1 MAARWGPPAG
11 LVLLLLALALAPAV
25 QADKPARGG
34 PTGEEPEASS
44 AVFQLYGDVYPH
56 GLYYVAMSIGN
67 PARPYFLDVDTGSDL
82 TWLQCDAPCVSC
94 SKVPHPLYRP
104 TKNKLVPCVDQ
115 LCASLHGGLTEKHK
129 CDSAHQQC
137 DYEIRYADQ
146 GSSIGVLVNDN
157 FTLRLTNTSVVCPS
171 LAFGCGYDQ
180 QVGSS
185 SEVAPTDGVL
195 GLGSGSIS
203 LLSQLKQHGI
213 TKNVVGHCLSL
224 RGGGFLFFGDD
235 LVPYSHVMWVPM
247 ARSASRNYYSPGS
260 ASLYFGGRSL
270 GVRPIEVVLDS
281 GSSFTYFA
289 TQPYQALVTALKGNL
304 SKTLQEVSDPS
315 LPLCWKGKKPF
326 KSVLDVK
333 KEFKS
338 LVLSFS
344 SGKKALMEIPP
355 ENYLI
360 VTKYGNACLGIL
372 NGSEVGLKDLN
383 ILGDITM
390 QDQMVI
396 YDNEKG
402 QIGWIRAPC
411 DRIPNDNTIHGFEEG
426 YCWPQFP
433 GIVGLQNEDCP
444 AYYRS
449 NKERLAREGH

>member
-1 MAARWGPPAG
+1 MAAGWARPAG
-11 LVLLLLALALAPAV
+11 LALLLLALALAPAP
-25 QADKPARGG
+25 AARGDRPSARGG
-34 PTGEEPEASS
+34 PPGPDPDASS
-44 AVFQLYGDVYPH
+44 AVFPLYGDVYPH
-56 GLYYVAMSIGN
+56 GLYYVAMSIGS

-115 LCASLHGGLTEKHK
+115 LCASLHGGLKGKHR
-129 CDSAHQQC
+129 CDSPQQQC

-146 GSSIGVLVNDN
+146 GSSIGVLVNDS
-157 FTLRLTNTSVVCPS
+157 FALRLANASVVRPN

-185 SEVAPTDGVL
+185 SEVSPTDGVL

-203 LLSQLKQHGI
+203 LLSQLKKHGI
-213 TKNVVGHCLSL
+213 TKNVVGHCLSS

-235 LVPYSHVMWVPM
+235 LVPYSRAAWAPM
-247 ARSASRNYYSPGS
+247 ARSAFRNYYSPGS

-270 GVRPIEVVLDS
+270 GVRPMEVVFDS

-289 TQPYQALVTALKGNL
+289 AQPYQALVSALKGGL
-304 SKTLQEVSDPS
+304 SKNLKEVSDPS

-333 KEFKS
+333 KEFRP

-344 SGKKALMEIPP
+344 NGKTALMEIPP

-396 YDNEKG
+396 YDNERG

-411 DRIPNDNTIHGFEEG
+411 DRIPKFGSS
-426 YCWPQFP
+426 
-433 GIVGLQNEDCP
+433 LM
-444 AYYRS
+444 
-449 NKERLAREGH
+449 

>member
-1 MAARWGPPAG
+1 MAAARWGPLA
-11 LVLLLLALALAPAV
+11 VLLLALALAPAPAV
-25 QADKPARGG
+25 RADRPARGG
-34 PTGEEPEASS
+34 LAEPEAASS
-44 AVFQLYGDVYPH
+44 AVFPLYGDVYPH

-67 PARPYFLDVDTGSDL
+67 PARQYFLDVDTGSDL

-104 TKNKLVPCVDQ
+104 TKNKLVPCVDP
-115 LCASLHGGLTEKHK
+115 LCASLHGGLNGRHN
-129 CDSAHQQC
+129 CDSAQQQC

-157 FTLRLTNTSVVCPS
+157 FALRLANTSVVRPS

-195 GLGSGSIS
+195 GLGTGSIS

-213 TKNVVGHCLSL
+213 TKNVVGHCLSSK
-224 RGGGFLFFGDD
+224 GGGFLFFGDN
-235 LVPYSHVMWVPM
+235 LVPYSHATWAPM
-247 ARSASRNYYSPGS
+247 ARSAFRNYYSPGS

-270 GVRPIEVVLDS
+270 GVRPMEVVFDS

-289 TQPYQALVTALKGNL
+289 AQPYHALVTALRGDL
-304 SKTLQEVSDPS
+304 SKTLKEVSDPS

-326 KSVLDVK
+326 KSVRDVK

-338 LVLSFS
+338 VVLSFS
-344 SGKKALMEIPP
+344 NGNKALMEIPP

-372 NGSEVGLKDLN
+372 NGSDVGLKDLN
-383 ILGDITM
+383 IVGDITM

-396 YDNEKG
+396 YDNERG
-402 QIGWIRAPC
+402 RIGWIRAPC
-411 DRIPNDNTIHGFEEG
+411 DRIPKFGSS
-426 YCWPQFP
+426 
-433 GIVGLQNEDCP
+433 L
-444 AYYRS
+444 
-449 NKERLAREGH
+449 L

>member
-1 MAARWGPPAG
+1 MAPRWALPAG
-11 LVLLLLALALAPAV
+11 LVLLVLVLAPAV
-25 QADKPARGG
+25 RGDKPLRGG
-34 PTGEEPEASS
+34 PSGVGAEAQASS
-44 AVFQLYGDVYPH
+44 AVFPLYGDVYPH
-56 GLYYVAMSIGN
+56 GMYYVAMNIGN
-67 PARPYFLDVDTGSDL
+67 PPRPYFLDVDTGSDL

-94 SKVPHPLYRP
+94 NKVPHPLYRP

-115 LCASLHGGLTEKHK
+115 LCASLHGGGRHK
-129 CDSAHQQC
+129 CDSPHQQC
-137 DYEIRYADQ
+137 DYEIKYADH
-146 GSSIGVLVNDN
+146 GSSIGVLINDS
-157 FTLRLTNTSVVCPS
+157 FTLRLANASVVHPS

-185 SEVAPTDGVL
+185 GEVSPTDGVL
-195 GLGSGSIS
+195 GLGSGSVS

-235 LVPYSHVMWVPM
+235 LVPYSRATWAPM
-247 ARSASRNYYSPGS
+247 ARSAFRNYYSPGS

-270 GVRPIEVVLDS
+270 GVRPMEVVFDS

-289 TQPYQALVTALKGNL
+289 AQPYQALFTALKGDL
-304 SKTLQEVSDPS
+304 SKTLKEVSDHS
-315 LPLCWKGKKPF
+315 LPLCWKGKKPL

-338 LVLSFS
+338 LILSFAN
-344 SGKKALMEIPP
+344 GKKAFMEIPP

-360 VTKYGNACLGIL
+360 VTKYGNVCLGIL

-383 ILGDITM
+383 ILGDVTM

-396 YDNEKG
+396 YDNERG

-411 DRIPNDNTIHGFEEG
+411 DRIPNDNDIHGFEEG
-426 YCWPQFP
+426 YRMPQFP
-433 GIVGLQNEDCP
+433 GIIGLPNEDYP

-449 NKERLAREGH
+449 NKA

>member
-1 MAARWGPPAG
+1 MAPRWAPPAG
-11 LVLLLLALALAPAV
+11 LVLLMLLLTPAAV
-25 QADKPARGG
+25 RGDKPLRGG
-34 PTGEEPEASS
+34 PSGAGAEPEASS
-44 AVFQLYGDVYPH
+44 AIFPLYGDVYPH
-56 GLYYVAMSIGN
+56 GLYYVAMNIGN
-67 PARPYFLDVDTGSDL
+67 PPRPYFLDVDTGSDL
-82 TWLQCDAPCVSC
+82 TWLQCDAPCISC
-94 SKVPHPLYRP
+94 NKVPHPLYRP
-104 TKNKLVPCVDQ
+104 TKSKLVPCVDQ
-115 LCASLHGGLTEKHK
+115 LCASLHGGLTGRHK
-129 CDSAHQQC
+129 CDSPHQQC

-146 GSSIGVLVNDN
+146 GSSIGVLVNDS
-157 FTLRLTNTSVVCPS
+157 FAMRLANSSVVRPS

-203 LLSQLKQHGI
+203 LLSQLSQHGI

-235 LVPYSHVMWVPM
+235 LVPYSRATWTPM
-247 ARSASRNYYSPGS
+247 ARSAFRNYYSPGS

-270 GVRPIEVVLDS
+270 GVRPMEVVFDS
-281 GSSFTYFA
+281 GSSVTYFA
-289 TQPYQALVTALKGNL
+289 AQPYQALVTALKSEL
-304 SKTLQEVSDPS
+304 SKTLKEVSDPS

-338 LVLSFS
+338 LVLSFAN
-344 SGKKALMEIPP
+344 GKKALMEIPP

-383 ILGDITM
+383 ILGDVTM

-396 YDNEKG
+396 YDNERG

-411 DRIPNDNTIHGFEEG
+411 DRIPKFGSSA
-426 YCWPQFP
+426 
-433 GIVGLQNEDCP
+433 L
-444 AYYRS
+444 
-449 NKERLAREGH
+449 L

>member
-1 MAARWGPPAG
+1 MAPRWAPPAG
-11 LVLLLLALALAPAV
+11 LVLLMLLLTPATV
-25 QADKPARGG
+25 RGDKPLRGG
-34 PTGEEPEASS
+34 PSGAGAELEASS
-44 AVFQLYGDVYPH
+44 AVFPLYGDVYPH
-56 GLYYVAMSIGN
+56 GLYYVAMNIGN
-67 PARPYFLDVDTGSDL
+67 PPRPYFLDVDTGSDL
-82 TWLQCDAPCVSC
+82 TWLQCDAPCISC
-94 SKVPHPLYRP
+94 NKVPHPLYRP
-104 TKNKLVPCVDQ
+104 TKSKLVPCVDQ
-115 LCASLHGGLTEKHK
+115 LCASLHGGLTGRHK
-129 CDSAHQQC
+129 CDSPHQQC

-146 GSSIGVLVNDN
+146 GSSIGVLVNDS
-157 FTLRLTNTSVVCPS
+157 FAVRLANTSVVHPS

-180 QVGSS
+180 HVGSS
-185 SEVAPTDGVL
+185 SDVAPTDGVL

-203 LLSQLKQHGI
+203 LLSQLSQHGI

-235 LVPYSHVMWVPM
+235 LVPYSRATWTPM
-247 ARSASRNYYSPGS
+247 ARSAFRNYYSPGS

-270 GVRPIEVVLDS
+270 GVRSMEVVFDS

-289 TQPYQALVTALKGNL
+289 AQPYQTLVTALKGEL
-304 SKTLQEVSDPS
+304 SRTLKEVSDPS

-326 KSVLDVK
+326 KTVLDVK

-338 LVLSFS
+338 LVLSFAN
-344 SGKKALMEIPP
+344 GKKALMEIPP

-383 ILGDITM
+383 ILGDVTM

-396 YDNEKG
+396 YDNERG

-411 DRIPNDNTIHGFEEG
+411 DRIPNDNTIHEFEEG

-433 GIVGLQNEDCP
+433 GIIGLPDEDCP

-449 NKERLAREGH
+449 NKA

>member
-1 MAARWGPPAG
+1 MAPRWAPPVG
-11 LVLLLLALALAPAV
+11 LVLLMLLLAPAAV
-25 QADKPARGG
+25 RGDKPLRGG
-34 PTGEEPEASS
+34 PSGAGAEPEASS
-44 AVFQLYGDVYPH
+44 AVFPLYGDVYPH
-56 GLYYVAMSIGN
+56 GLYYVAMNIGN
-67 PARPYFLDVDTGSDL
+67 PPRPYFLDVDTGSDL

-94 SKVPHPLYRP
+94 NKVPHPLYRP
-104 TKNKLVPCVDQ
+104 TKNKLVPCVDP
-115 LCASLHGGLTEKHK
+115 LCASLHGGLNGRHK
-129 CDSAHQQC
+129 CDSPHQQC

-146 GSSIGVLVNDN
+146 GSSIGVLVIDS
-157 FTLRLTNTSVVCPS
+157 FALRLANTSAVHPS

-185 SEVAPTDGVL
+185 SEVSPTDGVL

-235 LVPYSHVMWVPM
+235 LVPYSRATWAPM
-247 ARSASRNYYSPGS
+247 ARSAFRNYYSPGS

-270 GVRPIEVVLDS
+270 GVRPMEVVFDS

-289 TQPYQALVTALKGNL
+289 AQPYQALVTALKGSL
-304 SKTLQEVSDPS
+304 SRSLKEVSDPS

-338 LVLSFS
+338 LILSFAN
-344 SGKKALMEIPP
+344 GKKALMEIPP

-360 VTKYGNACLGIL
+360 ITKYGNACLGIL

-383 ILGDITM
+383 ILGDVTM

-396 YDNEKG
+396 YDNERG

-411 DRIPNDNTIHGFEEG
+411 DRIPNDNTIDGFEEG

-433 GIVGLQNEDCP
+433 GIIGLPNQDCP

-449 NKERLAREGH
+449 NKA

>member
-1 MAARWGPPAG
+1 MAPRWAPPAG
-11 LVLLLLALALAPAV
+11 LVLVALLALLLAPA
-25 QADKPARGG
+25 QARGDKPVRGG
-34 PTGEEPEASS
+34 ASSSVAGAETESSS
-44 AVFQLYGDVYPH
+44 AVFPLYGDVYPH

-67 PARPYFLDVDTGSDL
+67 PPKPYFLDVDTGSDL
-82 TWLQCDAPCVSC
+82 TWLQCDAPCRSC
-94 SKVPHPLYRP
+94 NKVPHPLYRP

-115 LCASLHGGLTEKHK
+115 LCASLHNGLTGEHK
-129 CDSAHQQC
+129 CDSPYEQC
-137 DYEIRYADQ
+137 DYMIKYADQ
-146 GSSIGVLVNDN
+146 GSSTGVLVHDS
-157 FTLRLTNTSVVCPS
+157 FALRLANGSVVRPS

-180 QVGSS
+180 QVSS
-185 SEVAPTDGVL
+185 GEMSPTDGML
-195 GLGSGSIS
+195 GLGTGSVS
-203 LLSQLKQHGI
+203 LLSQFKQHGV

-235 LVPYSHVMWVPM
+235 LVPYQRVTWTPM
-247 ARSASRNYYSPGS
+247 ARSALRNYYSPGS
-260 ASLYFGGRSL
+260 ASLYFGDQSL
-270 GVRPIEVVLDS
+270 RVKLTEVVFDS

-289 TQPYQALVTALKGNL
+289 AQPYQALVTALKGDL
-304 SKTLQEVSDPS
+304 SRTLKEVSDPS

-338 LVLSFS
+338 LVLNFAN
-344 SGKKALMEIPP
+344 GKKTLMEIPP

-372 NGSEVGLKDLN
+372 NGSEVGLKDLS

-433 GIVGLQNEDCP
+433 GIIGLPNEDCP

-449 NKERLAREGH
+449 NKE

>member
-1 MAARWGPPAG
+1 MAARWAPPAG
-11 LVLLLLALALAPAV
+11 LILLLLLAVLL
-25 QADKPARGG
+25 PARADR
-34 PTGEEPEASS
+34 PARTGHADDDPEASS
-44 AVFQLYGDVYPH
+44 AVFQLYGNVYPH

-67 PARPYFLDVDTGSDL
+67 PAKPYFLDVDTGSDL

-115 LCASLHGGLTEKHK
+115 LCASLHGGLGKNLK
-129 CDSAHQQC
+129 CDSPKQQC
-137 DYEIRYADQ
+137 DYEVKYADQ
-146 GSSIGVLVNDN
+146 GSSLGVLVNDS
-157 FTLRLTNTSVVCPS
+157 FAVRLANASIVRPS

-180 QVGSS
+180 EVGSS
-185 SEVAPTDGVL
+185 TEVAPTDGVL

-213 TKNVVGHCLSL
+213 TKNVVGHCLSM
-224 RGGGFLFFGDD
+224 RGGGFLFFGDN
-235 LVPYSHVMWVPM
+235 LVPYSRATWVPM
-247 ARSASRNYYSPGS
+247 ARSAFRNYYSPGS
-260 ASLYFGGRSL
+260 ASLYFGGWSL
-270 GVRPIEVVLDS
+270 GVKPMEVVLDS
-281 GSSFTYFA
+281 GSSFTYFSS
-289 TQPYQALVTALKGNL
+289 QPYQALVTALKGDL
-304 SKTLQEVSDPS
+304 SKTLKEVSDPS

-338 LVLSFS
+338 LVLNFAN
-344 SGKKALMEIPP
+344 GKKALMEIPP

-372 NGSEVGLKDLN
+372 NGSEIGLKDLN
-383 ILGDITM
+383 IVGDITM

-396 YDNEKG
+396 YDNERG

-411 DRIPNDNTIHGFEEG
+411 DRIPNENTIHGFEEG

-433 GIVGLQNEDCP
+433 SSIFGIQNEEC
-444 AYYRS
+444 AANYRS
-449 NKERLAREGH
+449 NKE

>member
-1 MAARWGPPAG
+1 MSARWGPPAG
-11 LVLLLLALALAPAV
+11 LVLLLLLLSAV
-25 QADKPARGG
+25 AARADRPARAGKAA
-34 PTGEEPEASS
+34 EAEPEESS

-67 PARPYFLDVDTGSDL
+67 PPRPYFLDVDTGSDL

-94 SKVPHPLYRP
+94 NKVPHPLYRP
-104 TKNKLVPCVDQ
+104 TKNKIVPCVDQ
-115 LCASLHGGLTEKHK
+115 LCSSLHGGLSGKHK
-129 CDSAHQQC
+129 CDSPKQQC
-137 DYEIRYADQ
+137 DYEIKYADQ
-146 GSSIGVLVNDN
+146 GSSLGVLLTDSFAV
-157 FTLRLTNTSVVCPS
+157 RLANSSIVRPS

-185 SEVAPTDGVL
+185 TEVAPTDGVL

-213 TKNVVGHCLSL
+213 TKNVVGHCLSI
-224 RGGGFLFFGDD
+224 RGGGFLFFGDN
-235 LVPYSHVMWVPM
+235 LVPYSRATWVPM
-247 ARSASRNYYSPGS
+247 VRSAFKNYYSPGT

-270 GVRPIEVVLDS
+270 GVRPMEVVLDS
-281 GSSFTYFA
+281 GSSFTYFGA
-289 TQPYQALVTALKGNL
+289 QPYQALVTALKSDL
-304 SKTLQEVSDPS
+304 SKTLKEVFDPS

-344 SGKKALMEIPP
+344 NGKKALMEIPP

-360 VTKYGNACLGIL
+360 VTKFGNACLGIL
-372 NGSEVGLKDLN
+372 NGSEIGLKDLN
-383 ILGDITM
+383 IVGDITM

-396 YDNEKG
+396 YDNERG

-411 DRIPNDNTIHGFEEG
+411 DRIPNENTIHGFEEG

-433 GIVGLQNEDCP
+433 GIIGIQNEEC
-444 AYYRS
+444 AANYRS
-449 NKERLAREGH
+449 NKE

>member
-1 MAARWGPPAG
+1 MAAPRWGLLA
-11 LVLLLLALALAPAV
+11 VLLLALALAPAV
-25 QADKPARGG
+25 QADRPARGG
-34 PTGEEPEASS
+34 PAAGKEPEAASS
-44 AVFQLYGDVYPH
+44 AVFPLYGDVYPN

-104 TKNKLVPCVDQ
+104 TKSKLVPCVDQ
-115 LCASLHGGLTEKHK
+115 LCASLHGALNGKHR
-129 CDSAHQQC
+129 CDSAQQQC

-146 GSSIGVLVNDN
+146 GSSIGVLVSDN
-157 FTLRLTNTSVVCPS
+157 FALPTCKYLCCPPKSCIRVCYLHLVRCTTLHDKLFELTFYGCFN
-171 LAFGCGYDQ
+171 LYRCGYDQ

-195 GLGSGSIS
+195 GLGSGSVS

-213 TKNVVGHCLSL
+213 TKNVIGHCLSS
-224 RGGGFLFFGDD
+224 RGGGFLFFGDN
-235 LVPYSHVMWVPM
+235 LVPYSHATWAPM
-247 ARSASRNYYSPGS
+247 ARSAFRNYYSPGS

-270 GVRPIEVVLDS
+270 GVRPMEVVFDS

-289 TQPYQALVTALKGNL
+289 AQPYHALVTALRGDL
-304 SKTLQEVSDPS
+304 SKTLKEVSDPS

-326 KSVLDVK
+326 KSVRDVK

-344 SGKKALMEIPP
+344 NGKKALMEIPP

-372 NGSEVGLKDLN
+372 NGSDVGLKDLN
-383 ILGDITM
+383 IIGDVTM

-396 YDNEKG
+396 YDNERG

-411 DRIPNDNTIHGFEEG
+411 DRIPKFGSS
-426 YCWPQFP
+426 
-433 GIVGLQNEDCP
+433 L
-444 AYYRS
+444 
-449 NKERLAREGH
+449 L